1 MKKDL
6 VVITGGNSGLG
17 LELVKL
23 FSKKY
28 EVLVIART
36 KREELSGGLYKYGD
50 ICNEEFVKGLYSSIA
65 EKYNICYL
73 VNNAAVG
80 AFGSPETNNLKK
92 IDAVLGAGLCGLILN
107 TTYALPLMKVKGGK
121 IVNILSS
128 AALKGNVNESL
139 YCAAKWG
146 GRGFTES
153 LKTTYKGTNIK
164 VIGVYPGGMDT
175 AFWNNN
181 RDYVPEEKS
190 VKWMNPADVAKVI
203 YDNITNNALC
213 VADIVIER
221 V

>member
-1 MKKDL
+1 M
-6 VVITGGNSGLG
+6 
-17 LELVKL
+17 ELTKL
-23 FSKKY
+23 FAKKHK
-28 EVLVIART
+28 VLVIART
-36 KREELSGGLYKYGD
+36 KREELSGVLYSYGD
-50 ICNEEFVKGLYSSIA
+50 ISDEKFIKKLYIPLLND
-65 EKYNICYL
+65 YNISYL
-73 VNNAAVG
+73 INNAATG
-80 AFGSPETNNLKK
+80 AFGAPETNNLKK
-92 IDAVLGAGLCGLILN
+92 IKNVLGSGLAGLILN
-107 TTYALPLMKVKGGK
+107 TTYAIPLIKDNGGK

-190 VKWMNPADVAKVI
+190 AKWMKPADVAKVI
-203 YDNITNNALC
+203 YDNITNNMLC